1 MPTRLQ
7 VLIPIGIAA
16 LIVGV
21 AGVATLPAEVK
32 LEQVEF
38 PRGTIMIDDKI
49 LEVQIADTEPRHV
62 RGLMFQNELPFDQGM
77 LFVFDKP
84 GPKSMWML
92 NMQFPLD
99 IIWFDEDGNV
109 VSISK
114 DVPPCMTPAEIMACE
129 SDGATSGNAKYA
141 LEVTAGFVD
150 KFKIDKNSKLELIS
164 I

>member
-7 VLIPIGIAA
+7 VLIPISIAA

-38 PRGTIMIDDKI
+38 PRGTIMVGDKI

-62 RGLMFQNELPFDQGM
+62 RGLMFQEELPFDQGM
-77 LFVFDKP
+77 LFVFAES
-84 GPKSMWML
+84 GPRSMWML

-99 IIWFDEDGNV
+99 IIWFDEDGNI

-114 DVPPCMTPAEIMACE
+114 DVPPCKTPAEIMACE
-129 SDGATSGNAKYA
+129 SDGATSRDAKYA

-150 KFKIDKNSKLELIS
+150 KFNIDKNSKLEIIS

>member
-1 MPTRLQ
+1 VPTRLQ
-7 VLIPIGIAA
+7 VLIPISIAA

-38 PRGTIMIDDKI
+38 PRGTIMVGDKI

-62 RGLMFQNELPFDQGM
+62 RGLMFQEELPFDQGM
-77 LFVFDKP
+77 LFVFAES
-84 GPKSMWML
+84 GPRSMWML

-99 IIWFDEDGNV
+99 IIWFDEDGNI

-114 DVPPCMTPAEIMACE
+114 DVPPCKTPAEIMACE
-129 SDGATSGNAKYA
+129 SDGATSRDAKYA

-150 KFKIDKNSKLELIS
+150 KFNIDKNSKLEIIS

>member
-7 VLIPIGIAA
+7 VLIPISIAA

-21 AGVATLPAEVK
+21 AGVATLPAEIK

-38 PRGTIMIDDKI
+38 PRGTIMVGDKI

-77 LFVFDKP
+77 LFVFDEP

-99 IIWFDEDGNV
+99 IIWFDEDGNI

-114 DVPPCMTPAEIMACE
+114 DVPPCQTPSEIMTCE
-129 SDGATSGNAKYA
+129 SDGATSRDAKYA

-150 KFKIDKNSKLELIS
+150 EFEIDKNSKLEIIS

>member
-38 PRGTIMIDDKI
+38 PRGTIMVDDKI

-92 NMQFPLD
+92 NMQFELD
-99 IIWFDEDGNV
+99 IIWFDEDGNI

-129 SDGATSGNAKYA
+129 YDGSTSEDAKYA

-150 KFKIDKNSKLELIS
+150 KFKIDKNSKLEIIS

>member
-38 PRGTIMIDDKI
+38 PRGTIMVGDKK

-77 LFVFDKP
+77 LFVFDEP

-129 SDGATSGNAKYA
+129 SDGATSRDAKYA

-150 KFKIDKNSKLELIS
+150 KFNIDKNSKLEIIS

>member
-7 VLIPIGIAA
+7 VLIPISIAA

-38 PRGTIMIDDKI
+38 PRGTIMVGDKI

-62 RGLMFQNELPFDQGM
+62 RGLMFQEELRFDQGM
-77 LFVFDKP
+77 LIVFAES
-84 GPKSMWML
+84 GPRSMWML

-99 IIWFDEDGNV
+99 IIWFDEDGNI

-114 DVPPCMTPAEIMACE
+114 DVPPCKTPAEIMACE
-129 SDGATSGNAKYA
+129 SDGATSRDAKYA

-150 KFKIDKNSKLELIS
+150 KFNIDKNSKLEIIS

>member
-7 VLIPIGIAA
+7 VLIPISIAA

-21 AGVATLPAEVK
+21 AGVATLPAEIK

-38 PRGTIMIDDKI
+38 PRGTIMVGDKI

-77 LFVFDKP
+77 LFVFDEP

-99 IIWFDEDGNV
+99 IIWFDEDGNI

-114 DVPPCMTPAEIMACE
+114 NVPPCKTPAEIMACE
-129 SDGATSGNAKYA
+129 SDGATSRDAKYA

-150 KFKIDKNSKLELIS
+150 EFEIDKNSKLEIIS